1 MAYLLSAT
9 KLKTYMRCPKAYYFR
24 YECGLNE
31 QSAFASAALGTALH
45 GALAQ
50 LYQDWHYEE
59 PLPATAWLR
68 HCWESNANGLT
79 DKQLAEGWLL
89 MQQYYEREIVP
100 LGVMQKPLA
109 TEGRIQGLLL
119 VNGIEFKLMGRYDRL
134 DFLADGLALIDYKS
148 AKSPTLLSS
157 AEVDLQLGLYY
168 LALEQR
174 YGQSLKRMSLLYL
187 RTGERVSY
195 EASEAHKQQVNS
207 VISELAQRLR
217 EESEWQPKCGNQCGH
232 CQYARYCPAVARKPE
247 AAVQKPRKLQLC
259 LSL

>member
-9 KLKTYMRCPKAYYFR
+9 KLKAYARCPKAYYFR

-50 LYQDWHYEE
+50 LYQDWHYQE
-59 PLPATAWLR
+59 PLPTTAWLR
-68 HCWESNANGLT
+68 QCWEANAGGLI
-79 DKQLAEGWLL
+79 DKQLADGWLL

-109 TEGRIQGLLL
+109 TEGRIQGLLQ

-134 DFLADGLALIDYKS
+134 NFLADGLELIDYKS
-148 AKSPTLLSS
+148 AKSPTLLSA

-168 LALEQR
+168 LALAQR
-174 YGQSLKRMSLLYL
+174 YGRSLKRMSLLYL

-195 EASEAHKQQVNS
+195 EASEEHKQQVTS
-207 VISELAQRLR
+207 VISELAQGLR
-217 EESEWQPKCGNQCGH
+217 EESEWQPCGTQCGQ
-232 CQYARYCPAVARKPE
+232 CQYARYCPAVAQKPE
-247 AAVQKPRKLQLC
+247 AAGQ
-259 LSL
+259 

>member
-9 KLKTYMRCPKAYYFR
+9 KLKSYARCPKAYYFR

-50 LYQDWHYEE
+50 LYQDWHYQE
-59 PLPATAWLR
+59 PLPSETWLR
-68 HCWESNANGLT
+68 QCWEDNNAGLSDQQLT
-79 DKQLAEGWLL
+79 DGWRILE
-89 MQQYYEREIVP
+89 QYYEREIVP
-100 LGVMQKPLA
+100 IGKMPKPLA
-109 TEGRIQGLLL
+109 TEGRVQATLL
-119 VNGIEFKLMGRYDRL
+119 VNGIEFKLIGRYDRI
-134 DFLADGLALIDYKS
+134 DFIDGGLELIDYKS
-148 AKSPTLLSS
+148 AKSPQLPS
-157 AEVDLQLGLYY
+157 AEEIDLQLGLYY

-174 YGQSLKRMSLLYL
+174 YGRSLKRMSLLYL

-195 EASEAHKQQVNS
+195 EASAAHKQQVHS
-207 VISELAQRLR
+207 VISELAQGLR
-217 EESEWQPKCGNQCGH
+217 EEREWQPKCGNQCGQ